1 MFGRRF
7 KRWEMSAYINT
18 TKRKRAF
25 LRRPCKVCGKFFY
38 PTGKNCFVCE
48 DCVKRSYKN
57 RK

>member
-1 MFGRRF
+1 
-7 KRWEMSAYINT
+7 MSAYVNT
-18 TKRKRAF
+18 TKRKRTF